1 MDRGR
6 KYYSLLQRAKDRG
19 YVKRSEIDE
28 LIDRKVL
35 EGQNIDRFLSALHKE
50 RILIQDDDSI
60 PEKTAK
66 VPSTERVTGES
77 DLKDPLA
84 IYLMRVGKIPLLTP
98 QQEKDFFQEIKRL
111 KQEYADAML
120 RNAPDLEQVRQRLRF
135 RKNLVIH
142 ANLRLVI
149 SIAKRYQKM
158 GLQLLDL
165 IEEGNIGLIEAVER
179 FDPERGVRFSTYG
192 TWWIRQAIIK
202 GVTDKGRIIRIPVH
216 ILTRIKDIL
225 KVATRL
231 SQQLEREPT
240 IEEIST
246 ASGMGYSRLVEL
258 LSYAQEPGSLE
269 VPIDD
274 DQFLQLGD
282 LIEDRDENSPVERLL
297 IGSLHE
303 ILEDILDKLDEREQK
318 VLCLR
323 YGLKGCEAHTLKETG
338 RLLGITR
345 ERVRQIQQKA
355 LRKIKQCKIARE
367 LREFF

>member
-6 KYYSLLQRAKDRG
+6 KYYSLLEKAKERG

-35 EGQNIDRFLSALHKE
+35 EGQNIDRFLTALHKE
-50 RILIQDDDSI
+50 RVLIQDDDREPDKKNRS
-60 PEKTAK
+60 
-66 VPSTERVTGES
+66 SNDRVSSET
-77 DLKDPLA
+77 DPKDPLA
-84 IYLMRVGKIPLLTP
+84 LYLMRVGKIPLLTP
-98 QQEKDFFQEIKRL
+98 RQEKDFFMEIKRL
-111 KQEYADAML
+111 KQEYAEAL
-120 RNAPDLEQVRQRLRF
+120 LKSEPDLEQIRQRLRF

-216 ILTRIKDIL
+216 ILTRIKEIL
-225 KVATRL
+225 KVATKL

-240 IEEIST
+240 IEEI
-246 ASGMGYSRLVEL
+246 ANEAGIGYNRLVEL

-282 LIEDRDENSPVERLL
+282 LIEDRDDNSPVERLL
-297 IGSLHE
+297 IGSLHD
-303 ILEDILDKLDEREQK
+303 ILENILDKLDEREQK

-323 YGLKGCEAHTLKETG
+323 YGLKGCDSHTLKDTG
-338 RLLGITR
+338 RILGITR

-367 LREFF
+367 LREYF